1 MMDKYKNLPVIKSRE
16 TKKVK
21 FDVFD
26 SKTGRNTYKYRYDY
40 DDDWKE
46 FEKLFCDYHLM
57 DYSQLKNY
65 RRIIKNSHRAKTY
78 DYITLTYN
86 RLYKQHKKKIDVE
99 SLSIKD
105 IVTLLTYYIASEK
118 LSDGSIAE
126 GLRNG
131 NIEKLTTR
139 LYKLTHIER

>member
-1 MMDKYKNLPVIKSRE
+1 MDKYTNLPIIKSRE

-21 FDVFD
+21 FEVFD
-26 SKTGRNTYKYRYDY
+26 SKTGRNTYRYRYDY

-46 FEKLFCDYHLM
+46 FEKLFCDYQLM
-57 DYSQLKNY
+57 DGIYLQNY
-65 RRIIKNSHRAKTY
+65 RKIIKNSRRAKT
-78 DYITLTYN
+78 DNYITLSYV
-86 RLYKQHKKKIDVE
+86 RFYKTHKKNIDVE
-99 SLSIKD
+99 SLSIRD
-105 IVTLLTYYIASEK
+105 IITILTYYIASEK

>member
-1 MMDKYKNLPVIKSRE
+1 MDKYKNLPVIKSRE

-26 SKTGRNTYKYRYDY
+26 SKTGHNTYKYRYDY

-57 DYSQLKNY
+57 DNSYLKNY
-65 RRIIKNSHRAKTY
+65 RRIIKNSRRAKTNE
-78 DYITLTYN
+78 YITLTYI

-105 IVTLLTYYIASEK
+105 IVTILTYYIASEK